1 MTRDPRTDPQPGDK
15 RVYAYNPNAYDTVLS
30 RTADAVYVQAT
41 YANLRPSTAVCDNLT
56 LAEWASAGVW
66 PRAATYVAGLPC
78 CACAKSRSRATAC
91 GDVPAGDVCPRYYP
105 RAGA

>member
-30 RTADAVYVQAT
+30 RTEDTVYVQAT
-41 YANLRPSTAVCDNLT
+41 YANLRPRTAVGATLT
-56 LAEWASAGVW
+56 LDEWAPW

-78 CACAKSRSRATAC
+78 LTCAKSRSRATAC
-91 GDVPAGDVCPRYYP
+91 GDVPADATACPRYYP
-105 RAGA
+105 RTGA